1 MLELLATKH
10 DDWVRIAFSMT
21 ENIDDAQ
28 DLVQDMYLRLDRL
41 GVTKKQITYKDTVN
55 RYFIWTILFNMFKT
69 SKRVVNK
76 QSVRYWKDMKK
87 DYPEKFHTMADK
99 ERRDTDERGEPVT
112 FLKDTKPPYEGA
124 SLFLIPNENYPEIRD
139 ISMVRIRKGKGFIPT
154 YPITDSMYDIAH
166 KEYDGDEQPAFDSI
180 MAKIKI
186 ITSDWKPYDKKLFD
200 LYFMQ
205 GLSLRKIA
213 KGAGIG
219 LTSIHNS
226 IKGYVLI
233 LREELSE
240 DLMDYFN
247 GDYDKI
253 D

>member
-1 MLELLATKH
+1 MLELLAKQH
-10 DDWVRIAFSMT
+10 DDWIRIAFSMT
-21 ENIDDAQ
+21 DDMDEAK
-28 DLVQDMYLRLDRL
+28 DLVQDMYLVVIEGTRSVGD
-41 GVTKKQITYKDTVN
+41 ITYKDQIN
-55 RYFIWTILFNMFKT
+55 RYF
-69 SKRVVNK
+69 V
-76 QSVRYWKDMKK
+76 WKLL
-87 DYPEKFHTMADK
+87 
-99 ERRDTDERGEPVT
+99 R
-112 FLKDTKPPYEGA
+112 
-124 SLFLIPNENYPEIRD
+124 SLFVDRYRRKNSKKNIVTWELRD
-139 ISMVRIRKGKGFIPT
+139 EDNAIESI
-154 YPITDSMYDIAH
+154 DYDYS
-166 KEYDGDEQPAFDSI
+166 EDECFSSI
-180 MAKIKI
+180 LDKVKD

-219 LTSIHNS
+219 LNSIHNS
-226 IKGYVLI
+226 VKSYREV